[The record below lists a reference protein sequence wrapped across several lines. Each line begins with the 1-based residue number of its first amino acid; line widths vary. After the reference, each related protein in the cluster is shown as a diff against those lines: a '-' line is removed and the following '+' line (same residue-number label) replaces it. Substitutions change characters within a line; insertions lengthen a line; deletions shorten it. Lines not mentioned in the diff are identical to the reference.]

1 MAKVERSITINAPV
15 EKVFAYI
22 EDPTLNPEWLPSV
35 MEVKDVTVT
44 EEGVGSHFRWVYK
57 LAGLLFEGESTT
69 TEYIPNR
76 RIVTQSKGG
85 IVSTWTWT
93 FERHD
98 GGTKANLVVEYTI
111 PVPVLGKLAEA
122 LVLRLNEREADLA
135 MANIKAMMEG

>member
-1 MAKVERSITINAPV
+1 MAKVERSIIINAPV

-35 MEVKDVTVT
+35 MEVKDVTLT

-69 TEYIPNR
+69 TEHIPNR

-93 FERHD
+93 VQPHD

-111 PVPVLGKLAEA
+111 PVPVLGKLAEP

-135 MANIKAMMEG
+135 MANIKARMEG